1 MCMFSNRLVL
11 CYAHTHAIASIP
23 PSTISQS
30 TSIAIG
36 VGIGVGVGVPV
47 LLALILVIVGVVYC
61 KAKGQKLEYNII
73 IIILTFVVFPV
84 LWTLTLR
91 WKPKVREGV
100 GGTWAPVVIHLLG
113 WHWSLQ
119 CTNTLADMYTVHIV
133 TISGLLFCP
142 VQSPLWILFKEGS
155 QLLGYS
161 IRWDSSRENVVSFIH
176 ITVIKIIHVWIAIT
190 FER

>member
-1 MCMFSNRLVL
+1 MLCTHTCNSINTTINKTTMYRLH
-11 CYAHTHAIASIP
+11 CYWSGHWSGCS
-23 PSTISQS
+23 STAGSDPGDCGCGLLQSQRS
-30 TSIAIG
+30 EVRVQHYYRA
-36 VGIGVGVGVPV
+36 
-47 LLALILVIVGVVYC
+47 
-61 KAKGQKLEYNII
+61 
-73 IIILTFVVFPV
+73 LTFVVFPV

-91 WKPKVREGV
+91 WKQKVREGV

-142 VQSPLWILFKEGS
+142 VQSPLWIIFKEGS

-161 IRWDSSRENVVSFIH
+161 IRC
-176 ITVIKIIHVWIAIT
+176 
-190 FER
+190 